1 MPKFV
6 NNLVKER
13 LDQLI
18 RNLETEFS
26 ADVLSINGQI
36 TFGVED
42 MLRNMI
48 ENRTMRRK
56 KLVILLT
63 TNGGYIEVVHHMVD
77 TVRHHYEHIKFVVPD
92 YAFSAGTVFVM
103 SGDSIHMDYYSR
115 LGPIDP
121 QVVKEDKNILVPALG
136 YLERYDQLVEQARA
150 GTISQAEA
158 LLLIFGFDQAELYQ
172 YEQQRELSIRLL
184 KEWLCN
190 YKFKNWMK
198 TETRNLDVTKEMRE
212 QRAGEIAKSLS
223 DTKRWNSH
231 GFRISKEVL
240 ENELKLKIDDFGV
253 SEKRSVAIREYYN
266 LQTDYIMS
274 NNISGV
280 LHMHGEHTYYR

>member
-1 MPKFV
+1 MPELV

-18 RNLETEFS
+18 EKVETVFC
-26 ADVLSINGQI
+26 ADVLSINGPI
-36 TFGVED
+36 TFGVENL
-42 MLRNMI
+42 LRNII
-48 ENRTMRRK
+48 ENRTAHREK
-56 KLVILLT
+56 VVIVLT
-63 TNGGYIEVVHHMVD
+63 TYGGIIEVVHHMVD
-77 TVRHHYEHIKFVVPD
+77 TVRHHYDCIEFVVPD

-103 SGDSIHMDYYSR
+103 SGDAIHMDYYSR

-136 YLERYDQLVEQARA
+136 YLERYKQLVKQARA
-150 GTISQAEA
+150 GIISQAEA

-172 YEQQRELSIRLL
+172 YEQQRELSIKLL

-190 YKFKNWMK
+190 YKFKNWDK
-198 TETRNLDVTKEMRE
+198 TESKNVDVTQKMRK
-212 QRAGEIAKSLS
+212 QRAGKIAKSLS

-231 GFRISKEVL
+231 GFRISKDVL

-253 SEKRSVAIREYYN
+253 SEERSVAIREYYN
-266 LQTDYIMS
+266 LQSDHIMS

>member
-18 RNLETEFS
+18 RNLETVFS

-36 TFGVED
+36 IFGVED

-48 ENRTMRRK
+48 ENRTAHREK
-56 KLVILLT
+56 VVIVLT
-63 TNGGYIEVVHHMVD
+63 TYGGIIEVVHHMVD
-77 TVRHHYEHIKFVVPD
+77 TVRHHYDCIDFVVPD
-92 YAFSAGTVFVM
+92 YAFSAGTVFAM

-121 QVVKEDKNILVPALG
+121 QVVKEDENILVPALG
-136 YLERYDQLVEQARA
+136 YLERYKQLVKQARA
-150 GTISQAEA
+150 GKISQAEA

-172 YEQQRELSIRLL
+172 YEQQRELSIKLL

-190 YKFKNWMK
+190 YKFKNWRK
-198 TETRNLDVTKEMRE
+198 TKSRNLDVTEEMRE
-212 QRAGEIAKSLS
+212 KRAREIAKTLN

-231 GFRISKEVL
+231 RFRISKNVL
-240 ENELKLKIDDFGV
+240 EDELKLKIDDFGA
-253 SEKRSVAIREYYN
+253 SEERSMAIREYYN
-266 LQTDYIMS
+266 LQSDYILS
-274 NNISGV
+274 NNISGF
-280 LHMHGEHTYYR
+280 LHMHGEYTYYR